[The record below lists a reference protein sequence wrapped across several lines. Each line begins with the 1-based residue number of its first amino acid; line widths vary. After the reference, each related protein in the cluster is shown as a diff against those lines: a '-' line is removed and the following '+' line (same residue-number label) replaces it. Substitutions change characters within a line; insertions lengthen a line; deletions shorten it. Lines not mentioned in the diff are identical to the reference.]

1 LTTLPLAVAEGT
13 GRNIMVLRSIRLA
26 AFTFTL
32 APCLLASAAAEETVH
47 IGIARSVSNGAELI
61 AIERGYFRE
70 AGIKVEI
77 DDIDTSANTMALLA
91 TNRLQ
96 VIAGGVSA
104 GYFNAI
110 EKGLPIIIIADRVST
125 PIGHNLMLRPDLKDK
140 ITSLAQLKGK
150 VIGSN
155 GAGSVSTYEVGKMLE
170 TAGLAIS
177 DVDVKIFPFT
187 QMPVAFANK
196 AIDAGIVIPPF
207 VSEFLEQGHAV
218 GFAEP
223 DVLVKPSP
231 MTIAVIMVNSDW
243 AMKNTTLLRNYYTAY
258 LRGVRD
264 YCDAYHGAPVKE
276 QIIAALIRHGSERRP
291 ELLYKY
297 PWPARSPNGR
307 INIASMLDMQD
318 WFIKNGYAHAK
329 FPPERLVDL
338 SYADFA
344 VQKLGPFVPANKD
357 SKLEGCR

>member
-1 LTTLPLAVAEGT
+1 MTA
-13 GRNIMVLRSIRLA
+13 LRSIRLA
-26 AFTFTL
+26 AFGLGL
-32 APCLLASAAAEETVH
+32 APCLLAPASAEETVR

-61 AIERGYFRE
+61 AIEKGYFRE
-70 AGIKVEI
+70 VGIKVEI

-96 VIAGGVSA
+96 IIAGGISA

-125 PIGHNLMLRPDLKDK
+125 PIGHNLMLRPDLKGK
-140 ITSLAQLKGK
+140 ITSLIELKGK
-150 VIGSN
+150 VIASN

-170 TAGLAIS
+170 TVGVSIA
-177 DVDVKIFPFT
+177 DVDVKIIPFT

-207 VSEFLEQGHAV
+207 VSQFLEQGHAI

-223 DVLVKPSP
+223 EMLVKPSP
-231 MTIAVIMVNSDW
+231 MTIAVIMVNTDW
-243 AMKNTTLLRNYYTAY
+243 AKKHAELLRNYYTAY

-264 YCDAYHGAPVKE
+264 YCNAYHGAPIKDE
-276 QIIAALIRHGSERRP
+276 IIAALIRHGSERRP
-291 ELLYKY
+291 ELLHKY
-297 PWPARSPNGR
+297 PWPARSPDGR
-307 INIASMLDMQD
+307 INTASMLDMQD
-318 WFIKNGYAHAK
+318 WFIKNGFARAK
-329 FPPERLVDL
+329 FSAERLVDI

-344 VQKLGPFVPANKD
+344 VQKLGPFVPINKD
-357 SKLEGCR
+357 SKLDGCR

>member
-1 LTTLPLAVAEGT
+1 MAA
-13 GRNIMVLRSIRLA
+13 LRSLRLA
-26 AFTFTL
+26 AFGL
-32 APCLLASAAAEETVH
+32 SLVPCLLPPATAEETVR

-61 AIERGYFRE
+61 AIEKGYCRE
-70 AGIKVEI
+70 AGIRVEI

-96 VIAGGVSA
+96 IIAGGISA

-110 EKGLPIIIIADRVST
+110 EKDLPIIIIADRVST
-125 PIGHNLMLRPDLKDK
+125 PIGHNLMLRRDLKDK
-140 ITSLAQLKGK
+140 ITTLAQLKGK
-150 VIGSN
+150 VIASN

-170 TAGLAIS
+170 TAGGAIS

-207 VSEFLEQGHAV
+207 VSQFLEQGHAV

-231 MTIAVIMVNSDW
+231 MTIAVIMVNTDW
-243 AMKNTTLLRNYYTAY
+243 AKKNTALLRNYYTAY

-264 YCDAYHGAPVKE
+264 YCNAYNGAPVKE
-276 QIIAALIRHGSERRP
+276 EIMAALIRHGSEHRP
-291 ELLYKY
+291 ELLHKN
-297 PWPARSPNGR
+297 PCPARSPNGR
-307 INIASMLDMQD
+307 VNTASMLDSQD
-318 WFIKNGYAHAK
+318 WYVANKLASAK
-329 FPPERLVDL
+329 QPPEKLMDL
-338 SYADFA
+338 SYAEFA
-344 VQKLGPFVPANKD
+344 VDKLGPFVPANKD